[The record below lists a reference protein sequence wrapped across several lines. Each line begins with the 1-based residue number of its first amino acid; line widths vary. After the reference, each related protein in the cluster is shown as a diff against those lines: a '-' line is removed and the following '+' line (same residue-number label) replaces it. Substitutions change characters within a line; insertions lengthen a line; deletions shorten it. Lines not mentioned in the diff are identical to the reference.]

1 MVFITAGKGDADKSG
16 YQHQPDA
23 AQSIYIKRKG
33 NRYSQCKVFR
43 HMCQLADSSVKAGGD
58 AVDLPWLPV
67 LTEDLATGLDNGI
80 TDFITQLRGGRS
92 VLRGK
97 TEDHVH

>member
-1 MVFITAGKGDADKSG
+1 MMVFIAAGKGDADKSG

-43 HMCQLADSSVKAGGD
+43 HMCQLADRPVKARGD
-58 AVDLPWLPV
+58 AVDLPGLPV
-67 LTEDLATGLDNGI
+67 FTEDLPTGLDNLV
-80 TDFITQLRGGRS
+80 TDFIAQL
-92 VLRGK
+92 
-97 TEDHVH
+97 